1 LINHQGGEGKI
12 KLRRGK
18 KLKRNG
24 FEKKYR
30 FVKLIHPYKSKD
42 GNFTCVSSVK
52 LQLKN
57 KTESIYYTVDQFE
70 KVMGSKIKE
79 TRKEVKETVLLRE
92 IINLHNINGIKSIDQ
107 IRTMVKEIKSG
118 NDPLSPSGLPNIKLV
133 KTKQFEWILFDGHHS
148 LLSYMIAG
156 RVYLHE
162 IPHLVIENETGYV
175 NTQEIFVFF
184 GTHSKKLN
192 DSNWRKYVINWQA
205 PKERQLCKREQ
216 NNMGELLDSINVFY
230 KF

>member
-1 LINHQGGEGKI
+1 MKQT
-12 KLRRGK
+12 RTSK
-18 KLKRNG
+18 KLKRDS
-24 FEKKYR
+24 FEWNYR
-30 FVKLIHPYKSKD
+30 LVKLIHPYKSKD

-52 LQLKN
+52 VHLKN
-57 KTESIYYTVDQFE
+57 KSDTIYDTVDQFE
-70 KVMGSKIKE
+70 KEVGSKIKE
-79 TRKEVKETVLLRE
+79 TIKEVKEPVLLRE
-92 IINLHNINGIKSIDQ
+92 IINLHNINGIKSMNQ

-118 NDPLSPSGLPNIKLV
+118 NDILSPSILPNIKLV
-133 KTKQFEWILFDGHHS
+133 KTVQSEWILFDGHHS

-156 RVYLHE
+156 RTYLHE
-162 IPHLVIENETGYV
+162 IPHLVIEDENCHV
-175 NTQEIFVFF
+175 NNKEIPIFF

-216 NNMGELLDSINVFY
+216 NNMGALLDSINVFY